1 MKEQRDNENT
11 KGTAAK
17 VKEREERFKRILKKT
32 IENNQDLLLELSQQ
46 KTDRNIPTTYP
57 KVRNRKLRISRNH
70 RELTEE
76 YRNTRKEGTREP
88 KGVHPKPP
96 TTKPKTEIRTRNRL

>member
-46 KTDRNIPTTYP
+46 KTDRNISTTYP
-57 KVRNRKLRISRNH
+57 KVRNQKPSIAEDQKKLA
-70 RELTEE
+70 EE
-76 YRNTRKEGTREP
+76 HRNTKKEGTREP

-96 TTKPKTEIRTRNRL
+96 ATKPKTEIRTRNRL